1 MRMITALRWLIY
13 FIACGHLPDRHRCQR
28 YYRRV
33 FCFVLYLLIVHIRCS
48 IDIVGSPSSRYCRPP
63 LAADHF
69 AVANDLTDSVG
80 MRQIAR
86 FSLLRLYRRQIPLN
100 LLLFVGGA
108 GVKTRRLF

>member
-1 MRMITALRWLIY
+1 M
-13 FIACGHLPDRHRCQR
+13 PDRHRCQR

-33 FCFVLYLLIVHIRCS
+33 CCFVLYLLIVHIRCS

>member
-1 MRMITALRWLIY
+1 MGVCLTGTAASVI
-13 FIACGHLPDRHRCQR
+13 IV
-28 YYRRV
+28 V
-33 FCFVLYLLIVHIRCS
+33 FSVSYS
-48 IDIVGSPSSRYCRPP
+48 IVGSPSSRYCRPP